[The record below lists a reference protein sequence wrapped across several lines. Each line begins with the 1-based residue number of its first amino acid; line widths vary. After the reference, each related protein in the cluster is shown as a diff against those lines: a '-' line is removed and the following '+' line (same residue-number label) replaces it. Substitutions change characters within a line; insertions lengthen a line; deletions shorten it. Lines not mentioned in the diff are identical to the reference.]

1 MITDYQIYIALV
13 IAIVGSVLAIQ
24 LGSTIYNYN

>member
-13 IAIVGSVLAIQ
+13 IAIVASVLAIQ
-24 LGSTIYNYN
+24 LGSTIYN

>member
-13 IAIVGSVLAIQ
+13 IAIIGSVLAIQ
-24 LGSTIYNYN
+24 LGSAIYN